1 MVHLRQFKVYLEE
14 KSQMWNAFVAF
25 FAFSHRERG
34 RLMAAELRKEKD
46 ERIQGND
53 RMFLDQ
59 LHNKLW
65 IRYNNKRM
73 VPMEALTGKYKVAWD
88 RLNKEINDLLVA
100 FLTANLYR
108 KVTPEDNKFYMRF
121 IQLLFDK
128 YKSRYNAA
136 LKCIPLERREKILL
150 DIRDEM
156 GACESTFCELL
167 FQKRQAGKEKNADE
181 KTIRFEVI
189 KAWNEEINPQT
200 GITVA

>member
-53 RMFLDQ
+53 RMLLDQ

-108 KVTPEDNKFYMRF
+108 KVTPEDNKFYMR
-121 IQLLFDK
+121 
-128 YKSRYNAA
+128 
-136 LKCIPLERREKILL
+136 
-150 DIRDEM
+150 
-156 GACESTFCELL
+156 
-167 FQKRQAGKEKNADE
+167 
-181 KTIRFEVI
+181 
-189 KAWNEEINPQT
+189 
-200 GITVA
+200 

>member
-14 KSQMWNAFVAF
+14 KSQMWNTFVAF

-34 RLMAAELRKEKD
+34 RLMAELRKEKD

-53 RMFLDQ
+53 RMLLDQ

-108 KVTPEDNKFYMRF
+108 KVTPEDNKFYTRF

-128 YKSRYNAA
+128 YKSRYSAA
-136 LKCIPLERREKILL
+136 LKFIPLERREKILL

-156 GACESTFCELL
+156 GACESSFCELL